1 MSNNILHNTK
11 MAERFEQRR
20 QAENLQPIGQM
31 YFDNYKLKRLD
42 SRTTILIKPDNF
54 KVDKKF
60 KVVRKGKQLKK
71 Q

>member
-31 YFDNYKLKRLD
+31 YFDNYKHTKVD
-42 SRTTILIKPDNF
+42 NRTIKLVKPDNF

-60 KVVRKGKQLKK
+60 KVIRRGKQLKK